1 MNKKYKDIKFL
12 DYFYI
17 VNYPKNEEELCI
29 METNSLFSKTLDNN
43 KYIFSHKYINP
54 STSPFIKHSISII
67 YKEKSLEDII
77 NKIKANSLSFDD
89 FKVCY
94 IKSED
99 LDVPY
104 SERLKSVR
112 DVGFVITGFPD
123 IHNPKITLGISKV
136 HDSWIF
142 GIYEKNDYMWH
153 NHDKKPNSYSNALS
167 IKVARALVNIAM
179 ENDFSLSLV
188 DPCCGV
194 GTVVIEALD
203 LGFNVHGFELS
214 KPIAKNAR
222 DNIEFFGY
230 ERDIIKSF
238 DMHNINET
246 FDVCI
251 LDIPYGLFSPITQKE
266 QIDII
271 KTARRITKKRL
282 VIITFENMDNFIKEA
297 GFKIINKC
305 SVSKNNFKRYISICI

>member
-1 MNKKYKDIKFL
+1 MNKKYKNIDFK

-17 VNYPKNEEELCI
+17 VNYPQNEKELCD
-29 METNSLFSKTLDNN
+29 MEIKYLFSSYLNN
-43 KYIFSHKYINP
+43 KYIFSKQYINP
-54 STSPFIKHSISII
+54 SRSPFIKHCISII
-67 YKEKSLEDII
+67 YKENSLDAII
-77 NKIKANSLSFDD
+77 NNIKNDNLSFDD

-104 SERLKSVR
+104 NERLKSVK
-112 DVGFVITGFPD
+112 DIGFVINGFPD
-123 IHNPKITLGISKV
+123 IHNPKITLGVSKV
-136 HDSWIF
+136 NDSWIF
-142 GIYEKNDYMWH
+142 GIYKKNDYLWH

-167 IKVARALVNIAM
+167 LKVARALVNIAM
-179 ENDFSLSLV
+179 ENNFDLSLI

-203 LGFNVHGFELS
+203 MGFNVKGYELS

-230 ERDIIKSF
+230 NRDIIENF
-238 DMHNINET
+238 NIHDVKDT

-251 LDIPYGLFSPITQKE
+251 LDIPYGLFSPITKDE
-266 QIDII
+266 QVNII
-271 KTARRITKKRL
+271 KSARRITNKKL
-282 VIITFENMDNFIKEA
+282 VIITFENMDNIIENC
-297 GFKIINKC
+297 GFKIIDRC
-305 SVSKNNFKRYISICI
+305 SVSKNKFKRYISVCI